1 MQVVKAL
8 SSPGLKQVQSF
19 IGRVILADIFGRV
32 AGNERQHAAILEMN
46 RLYQQAQQ
54 ARFIT
59 SVLAEY
65 QLDQSA
71 LLDTVLQA
79 LEKCRDIR
87 VR

>member
-1 MQVVKAL
+1 
-8 SSPGLKQVQSF
+8 
-19 IGRVILADIFGRV
+19 
-32 AGNERQHAAILEMN
+32 MN
-46 RLYQQAQQ
+46 WLYQQAQQ